1 MLIVLLFFVLIAY
14 LLMLRW
20 CSKNPED
27 HRLTAAS
34 QFILALLWAIIA
46 LDNWQSHTITNSRL
60 FLIPALL
67 IAVISLIR
75 GFSEVGKAMK
85 H

>member
-1 MLIVLLFFVLIAY
+1 MLIGLLFFVLIAY

-20 CSKNPED
+20 CSKNLGD

-34 QFILALLWAIIA
+34 QFISALLWSIIA

-60 FLIPALL
+60 LLMLALL